1 MMELKRQ
8 NRRVQMPPLKNE
20 MTKPFRVTHFE
31 LTIISPDKPSADDIE
46 SALLDAWGFPDGV
59 EVIVKEVPHAE

>member
-1 MMELKRQ
+1 
-8 NRRVQMPPLKNE
+8 